1 MTTATAPQP
10 ATSNVLS
17 TPRRVR
23 LAYLLS
29 RYPAV
34 SHSFLLNEIVQ
45 LRELGFDIE
54 VASINLPDR
63 PLKDLPPVEFAE
75 SNNTYYIKSLPHIGV
90 AAIILRTLLTRP
102 RVFFRGLTAALHL
115 GGWGLRA
122 K

>member
-1 MTTATAPQP
+1 MTTATAPILDTENP
-10 ATSNVLS
+10 VSAP
-17 TPRRVR
+17 PRPR

-54 VASINLPDR
+54 VASINPPDR
-63 PLKDLPPVEFAE
+63 PLAALPAVEAE
-75 SNNTYYIKSLPHIGV
+75 ESRSTFYIKSMPRSRV

-102 RVFFRGLTAALHL
+102 RVFFRGLTAAFHL
-115 GGWGLRA
+115 GGWDLRA
-122 K
+122 